1 LLGYN
6 GSAVVLN
13 AEELSLEAKAAMEAG
28 WKKYGH
34 NENVNRMVSLRR
46 TLPDLREPA

>member
-1 LLGYN
+1 M
-6 GSAVVLN
+6 VLN
-13 AEELSLEAKAAMEAG
+13 ADELPAEDKAAMDAG